1 MDKFPLRK
9 CTKKN
14 CLLFCVCLSVY
25 YQNEFIKSPNFCD
38 LQYKYTRHGL
48 GQIKGILY
56 NIITGPSAFATSRE
70 GHGTAHLD
78 HVSAK

>member
-1 MDKFPLRK
+1 MGKFPLRK
-9 CTKKN
+9 CTKKDLLV
-14 CLLFCVCLSVY
+14 CLLPKCVY
-25 YQNEFIKSPNFCD
+25 KSPNFCD

-56 NIITGPSAFATSRE
+56 NIITGPSAFATSWE
-70 GHGTAHLD
+70 GNGTAHLD